1 MFNLKFRK
9 QFILII
15 FILISI
21 VCLSIMIS
29 NWKLSSKNKRNVS
42 QGILHQMDKLQQ
54 SIIDELSAF
63 QKLTSEGINQ
73 ASGLAA
79 IANII
84 QTSQKSQEN
93 LVQLIRQSITK
104 AGESVGQTIDQ
115 LNTST
120 NNGMDELLA
129 KSTDYITEVMGFD
142 NTSMNVLSNV
152 ATINMSALNHSSLD
166 SLRRFQLIVE
176 TFEQR
181 QRAGQDKFN
190 QHLDNLLIET
200 MTYLEENQD
209 PDSLI
214 EYLMLAFE
222 DLKETTRDR
231 QDHRFKDLEKMF
243 NIQSKQVAE
252 ELKLVNKKVNY
263 AIQMELEYAMT
274 IQQSKMDEVIDNLLQ
289 TQMSIH
295 DKIASLSGT
304 LQENIHKLNTDLP
317 VQLTDIAKQTGAQI
331 DKQSRLATKNAT
343 QAKNKVETEITQS
356 IQETTNVFKE
366 KINGTVSD
374 TMHTMEKSTTEMLS
388 YITFIALICVFA
400 SVCIGMY
407 LTGKIVCRIENI
419 IEGLQHSS
427 ISISSASETMS
438 NASTTLAD
446 SSRQQAAS
454 IEEASASLKSN
465 AAASYNNAQNAGQA
479 DQLMKSASQH
489 VNRSTETMNI
499 LTESMNEIAKTSE
512 ETFSIIKSID
522 EISFQ
527 TNLLA
532 LNAAVEAARAGEAGA
547 GFSVVAGEVR
557 NLSTR
562 TGEAAKNTS
571 ALIET
576 IIDKIKLGQQHIS
589 NTNDTFKQVTESS
602 KRVETLMDEIS
613 VEAQSQAD
621 EIKQIE
627 TGMNDIE
634 KVTYNTSTK
643 ADEFSQTAVEMNK
656 LAGEMSDYVQQLEA
670 IF

>member
-176 TFEQR
+176 TYEQR

-388 YITFIALICVFA
+388 YITLIALICVFA

-419 IEGLQHSS
+419 IEGLQNSS